1 MKYVSRYNIVTNC
14 WEIGY
19 YDHTRFVVIEVKKHA

>member
-1 MKYVSRYNIVTNC
+1 MKYVSRYNITTNC

-19 YDHTRFVVIEVKKHA
+19 YTDSRFVLVKVLRHA